1 MISFKS
7 AGFLLFVSYLAAV
20 AQAECSTT
28 WKCQPISIVDAPVLD
43 GNLADWTY
51 PGDDVVFST
60 TLSSPISGMS
70 YLDGAVAT
78 FKCVYDASKVYFA
91 LEIPGEYRFNA
102 TDDHKCASI
111 STMMK
116 IGVNASFVNM
126 GGCPDAMGG
135 CSDGAVP
142 DTCETYRVD
151 IGAHWEL
158 SGTQPGVAYS
168 VSEITRPAIV
178 IDQAEE
184 APKGDDVIANKDD
197 EYAVSPFCRFDD
209 NDANAGNEW
218 AGAWAHSN
226 PVEGEYGVYRF
237 EIARFLKTP
246 STLTDAQ
253 MSTGGSYSFGV
264 AFWDPFE
271 NMNYGWGDAG
281 HFVTGCGVDWINLQL
296 VMPSVDDPVPV
307 AQAPVVV
314 LEQANGED

>member
-1 MISFKS
+1 MILLKS
-7 AGFLLFVSYLAAV
+7 AAFLLFASPLAAV

-28 WKCQPISIVDAPVLD
+28 WKCQPISIDAPVLD

-51 PGDDVVFST
+51 ADDAVFST
-60 TLSSPISGMS
+60 TLTSPLSGMG
-70 YLDGAVAT
+70 YLDGAVST
-78 FKCVYDASKVYFA
+78 FKCVYDANKIYFA

-111 STMMK
+111 STMTK
-116 IGVNASFVNM
+116 IGVDATFVNM

-135 CSDGAVP
+135 CSDGVVP
-142 DTCETYRVD
+142 ATCETHRVD

-158 SGTQPGVAYS
+158 KGTQPGIAYS

-178 IDQAEE
+178 LDQSE
-184 APKGDDVIANKDD
+184 ATPKGDDVIANKDD

-218 AGAWAHSN
+218 AGAWAHSM
-226 PVEGEYGVYRF
+226 PIEGEYGYYRF

-246 STLTDAQ
+246 STWTDAQ
-253 MSTGGSYSFGV
+253 MSAGGTYSFGV

-271 NMNYGWGDAG
+271 DMDNGWSDAG
-281 HFVTGCGVDWINLQL
+281 HFVTGCGTKWIDLEL
-296 VMPSVDDPVPV
+296 AMTSVQDPV

-314 LEQANGED
+314 LEQADGED